1 MKQQMFW
8 LGPEDEAAIALLKQ
22 RYGCE
27 SKSQVVRLALR
38 VLAENPPLHLLL
50 PPTPKHASKPG
61 RSRNGEQS

>member
-8 LGPEDEAAIALLKQ
+8 LGPEDEAAIAILKQ

-38 VLAENPPLHLLL
+38 VLAENPPLLVNL
-50 PPTPKHASKPG
+50 PPRPTHARKPESEAT
-61 RSRNGEQS
+61 R

>member
-8 LGPEDEAAIALLKQ
+8 LGPEDEAAIELLKQ

-38 VLAENPPLHLLL
+38 VLAENPPLRVSL
-50 PPTPKHASKPG
+50 PPRPVHARKKGVGP
-61 RSRNGEQS
+61 EA

>member
-8 LGPEDEAAIALLKQ
+8 LGPEDEAAIATLKQ

-38 VLAENPPLHLLL
+38 VLAENPPLLVNL
-50 PPTPKHASKPG
+50 PPRPAHARKPEMEVWG
-61 RSRNGEQS
+61 

>member
-8 LGPEDEAAIALLKQ
+8 LGPEDENAIETLKQ

-38 VLAENPPLHLLL
+38 VLAENPPLLVNL
-50 PPTPKHASKPG
+50 PPTPKHAKRPAK
-61 RSRNGEQS
+61 EQA